1 MTNKPTFNKKNLLYL
16 AGGIVATY
24 AISTIA
30 LFIFHLV
37 NYDKMDCY
45 NNASLK
51 RAKESALRAMDEY
64 NSTQTKLEQDSYDE
78 LYQDATYLN
87 MHTKAEILKRQL
99 QKCDPKSLHYANLF
113 GELHQLYDDIA
124 LREDSLRRTYI
135 NNHPAMR
142 IAGRQL
148 KHAETHLARV
158 YDSCKKLDSIKQV
171 PTTERIKSNWNRLC
185 ADWRMVQNT
194 KKK

>member
-1 MTNKPTFNKKNLLYL
+1 MTHKPTLNKKTLLYI
-16 AGGIVATY
+16 AGGIATTY
-24 AISTIA
+24 AISAMA
-30 LFIFHLV
+30 LFMFHLV
-37 NYDKMDCY
+37 NYDTQDCY
-45 NNASLK
+45 TNASLN
-51 RAKESALRAMDEY
+51 RAKESALRAIEEY
-64 NSTQTKLEQDSYDE
+64 NITHTKLEQDSYSA
-78 LYQDATYLN
+78 LCQDAEYLN
-87 MHTKAEILKRQL
+87 MHTKAATLKRQL
-99 QKCDPKSLHYANLF
+99 QKCDSKSLHYANLC
-113 GELHQLYDDIA
+113 GQLHQIYDDIA

-135 NNHPAMR
+135 NNHPSMR
-142 IAGRQL
+142 IAVRQL